1 MLRLRSKVQNQV
13 DAVLHERFHQNAE
26 HERGNGVDLLASEGA
41 SKKVVKVLERGL
53 GKTSFKKF
61 SPRKKGSPRKNSKV
75 PP

>member
-26 HERGNGVDLLASEGA
+26 HERGNGVDFLTLEGA
-41 SKKVVKVLERGL
+41 IKKVVKVLKGRG
-53 GKTSFKKF
+53 GTF
-61 SPRKKGSPRKNSKV
+61 SKV